1 MSALFKILGVLE
13 RLFARWQGKGWGAI
27 GVEYEVKMVSK
38 LLSEPKI
45 CIDVGGNVGSYS
57 TALLNKFPNCQIV
70 IFEPSQ
76 KNTEILEKEFGSNA
90 NVSIEPAALSKD
102 SGFTTLFSD
111 ADGSVLASLTKRNL
125 NHLGIPFEVTERVR
139 IVRFEDFWVERLN
152 SSKIDLLKLDIEGYE
167 LHALEGCG
175 KALKHIKVIQ
185 FEFGGTQIDTRT
197 YLRDF
202 WGFLIENGFELFR
215 ISPIGLMKIQ
225 GYDESNECFTF
236 TTYLA
241 KNLNY

>member
-1 MSALFKILGVLE
+1 MSALFKILRGLE

-45 CIDVGGNVGSYS
+45 CIDVGGNLGNYS
-57 TALLNKFPNCQIV
+57 TSLLNQFPDCQIF
-70 IFEPSQ
+70 IFEPSK
-76 KNTEILEKEFGSNA
+76 KNLDILESKYSDNSK
-90 NVSIEPAALSKD
+90 VSIEPAALSKD
-102 SGFTTLFSD
+102 SGFTHLFSD
-111 ADGSVLASLTKRNL
+111 TDGSALASLTKRNL
-125 NHLGIPFEVTERVR
+125 NHIGIPFDFTEMVKT
-139 IVRFEDFWVERLN
+139 VRFEDFWVERLH
-152 SSKIDLLKLDIEGYE
+152 SSKIDLLKLDVEGHE
-167 LHALEGCG
+167 LQALEGCG
-175 KALKHIKVIQ
+175 ESIKHINVIQ

-202 WGFLIENGFELFR
+202 WDLLIENGFELFR
-215 ISPIGLMKIQ
+215 ISPIGLMKMHAYNE
-225 GYDESNECFTF
+225 GDECFMF